1 MQQMLKVLKVNKTGK
16 KYYSRKV
23 VKKKYCFS
31 FNLRK
36 NEVISEKNQ

>member
-23 VKKKYCFS
+23 VKKNIVLVSTLGEMK
-31 FNLRK
+31 
-36 NEVISEKNQ
+36 